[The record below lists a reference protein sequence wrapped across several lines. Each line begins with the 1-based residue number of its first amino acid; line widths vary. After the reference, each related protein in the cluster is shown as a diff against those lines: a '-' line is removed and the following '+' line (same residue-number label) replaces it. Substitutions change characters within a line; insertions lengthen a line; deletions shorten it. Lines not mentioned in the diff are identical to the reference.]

1 MSRKLRVALVDP
13 SPSIRQAV
21 ASYLQALA
29 GVDLVRQAE
38 RLADLEALPRE
49 ELDVIIADLQACTGP
64 CRGDLQALR
73 ERFPHMQLI
82 VITLEGDREYE
93 EAAMNLA
100 ADGWVPKAR
109 IASELEHALRK
120 VTA

>member
-1 MSRKLRVALVDP
+1 MSRTLRVALVDP

-21 ASYLQALA
+21 ASYLEALA

-38 RLADLEALPRE
+38 RLADLEALPLE
-49 ELDVIIADLQACTGP
+49 EPDVIIADLQACTGP

-73 ERFPHMQLI
+73 ERFPHTRLI
-82 VITLEGDREYE
+82 VITLEGERAYE
-93 EAAMNLA
+93 DAAMSLA
-100 ADGWVPKAR
+100 ADVWLPKVR
-109 IASELEHALRK
+109 IGTELEAALRK